1 RRGEEGLMTL
11 QFRKLRI
18 ERQFSG
24 ALILLMLTAAVS
36 GCATIKGWF
45 SDIKKENIQPPT
57 PLVEPAPA
65 AVTVQRL
72 WDERVGKGADAT
84 GVRMA
89 PYYADGKLYAIG
101 SDGTIA
107 ALDASNG
114 HTLWSK
120 HLGERHGWIF
130 HHGKNS
136 VRF

>member
-1 RRGEEGLMTL
+1 MTL
-11 QFRKLRI
+11 QMGKLRLL
-18 ERQFSG
+18 RKFSG
-24 ALILLMLTAAVS
+24 ALTVLVLTAAVS

-65 AVTVQRL
+65 AVAVQKL
-72 WDERVGKGADAT
+72 WDERVGNGADAT

-114 HTLWSK
+114 RTLWSK
-120 HLGERHGWIF
+120 RL
-130 HHGKNS
+130 
-136 VRF
+136 